1 MSSATAN
8 SFRFTR
14 PQGPVDVTA
23 LSAVMS
29 DFSYGR
35 HCHEEYALGVTLSGV
50 QEFSCK
56 GSEFR
61 SLPGNVILFNPG
73 DEHDGRPGGPAPLE
87 YAMVYIGAHDLR
99 PLMGCACGGM
109 AAECRIPET
118 NFEDR
123 ALRRLILDLSRLVEG
138 GGGSALEREH
148 HVYRIARRL
157 TQRQGRFHPVGHTQ
171 RKDSALLRVRD
182 YIHDNL
188 AEDLTVD
195 DLGRVANMSK
205 YHLIRL
211 FRSQFGVSPHRYIVN
226 HRVNG
231 ARDGLRDGLS
241 ATDAA
246 LRFGFYDASHLN
258 RHFKRA
264 FGLTPMQYRA
274 QMARR
279 D

>member
-1 MSSATAN
+1 MKGEKDGERTMSSATTN

-56 GSEFR
+56 GGEFR
-61 SLPGNVILFNPG
+61 SRPGSVILFNPG
-73 DEHDGRPGGPAPLE
+73 DVHDGHPGGPAPLE
-87 YAMVYIGAHDLR
+87 YAMVYIGADDLR
-99 PLMGCACGGM
+99 PLMGCVCGDM
-109 AAECRIPET
+109 DDQCRIPEI
-118 NFEDR
+118 NFEDQ
-123 ALRRLILDLSRLVEG
+123 ALRDLILGLSRLVEG
-138 GGGSALEREH
+138 GADSALEREH

-157 TQRQGRFHPVGHTQ
+157 AQRLGRFSPEGRTA

-188 AEDLTVD
+188 ADDLSVD
-195 DLGRVANMSK
+195 DLGLVANMSK

-226 HRVNG
+226 HRVNC
-231 ARDGLRDGLS
+231 ARDALCSGLS

-246 LRFGFYDASHLN
+246 MQFGFYDASHLN

-264 FGLTPMQYRA
+264 YA
-274 QMARR
+274 
-279 D
+279 

>member
-1 MSSATAN
+1 M
-8 SFRFTR
+8 
-14 PQGPVDVTA
+14 TA

-35 HCHEEYALGVTLSGV
+35 HCHEEYSLGVTLSGV

-56 GSEFR
+56 GTEF
-61 SLPGNVILFNPG
+61 SSQPGDIILFNPG
-73 DEHDGRPGGPAPLE
+73 DVHDGHPGGDAPLE
-87 YAMVYIGAHDLR
+87 YTIVYIGAHDLC
-99 PLMGCACGGM
+99 PLMNCAGSGKG
-109 AAECRIPET
+109 EDDWRIPET
-118 NFEDR
+118 NFHDP
-123 ALRRLILDLSRLVEG
+123 ALRGLILDFSRLVQGGEG
-138 GGGSALEREH
+138 TPLEQEYY
-148 HVYRIARRL
+148 VYRIAKRLSRRL
-157 TQRQGRFHPVGHTQ
+157 GRLHPGGLAA

-182 YIHDNL
+182 YIHDNPTGEI
-188 AEDLTVD
+188 AVD

-211 FRSQFGVSPHRYIVN
+211 FRSQFGVSPHRYIIN

-231 ARDGLRDGLS
+231 ARDCLRAGMS

-246 LRFGFYDASHLN
+246 QEFGFFDASHLN

-264 FGLTPMQYRA
+264 FGLTPRQYQD